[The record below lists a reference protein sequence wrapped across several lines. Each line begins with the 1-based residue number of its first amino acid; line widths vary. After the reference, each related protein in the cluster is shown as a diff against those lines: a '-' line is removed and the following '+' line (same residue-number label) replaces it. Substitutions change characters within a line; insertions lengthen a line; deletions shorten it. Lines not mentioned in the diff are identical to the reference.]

1 MIDVIISF
9 TDRETQQ
16 QLRLCSKQFDRLTT
30 PRYFRKFRFRLSQLS
45 LDGLISIANHPEIAK
60 YVQDLEFNSHQLL
73 WFFDLDS
80 FLRKLD
86 LQPGQPWRPIPGLKH
101 IPTQDFDRSQLHQIY
116 AAYASERDTPA
127 DYVECILSHPESS
140 NPLIPHTYPNLP
152 HAFASLP
159 NLHTITATFGMP
171 HQQYPPTY
179 AHTWRGLTFT
189 QPDPDPPGDR
199 DIQKAIDLSCLLHAL
214 SQAAANRLSPLP
226 LRTLILPII
235 GYAIFGPSSLRR
247 LWEDYSITSHVMPDL
262 WTTGSGNGG
271 IQATTDAN
279 GMAEV
284 AIYSPRFRA
293 ITAVFTG
300 LTRLDL
306 RIDWTGSNV
315 GGTARMVWGL
325 AAMLERARG
334 LEELALAVQRDVV
347 PKLFGWR
354 QWTPE
359 AERGWRTKDVL
370 LVLVGGEHESDVD
383 DDNNTLLD
391 WPNTAAAPVDV
402 RWPRLRKLTL
412 GVQTTQDG
420 LLGLLGRVAGSLR
433 SLTLSNMRFMPRLG
447 DWDDALR
454 QMRGLLELEQLEM
467 NWLMHIPDFSSAEYK
482 REAMLMARDIEAGC
496 VDDEMAEKRYRM
508 TYRHYEAQAVDYVL
522 KRSEIVPELD
532 QGAFF
537 RDHPEDCDWCEERIL
552 ENKSR

>member
-1 MIDVIISF
+1 M
-9 TDRETQQ
+9 
-16 QLRLCSKQFDRLTT
+16 
-30 PRYFRKFRFRLSQLS
+30 PRS
-45 LDGLISIANHPEIAK
+45 
-60 YVQDLEFNSHQLL
+60 
-73 WFFDLDS
+73 
-80 FLRKLD
+80 
-86 LQPGQPWRPIPGLKH
+86 GQPWRPIPGLKH

-140 NPLIPHTYPNLP
+140 NPLLPHTYPNLP

-199 DIQKAIDLSCLLHAL
+199 DIQKAIDLSCLMHAL
-214 SQAAANRLSPLP
+214 SQAAANRHSPLP

-235 GYAIFGPSSLRR
+235 GYSIFGPSSLRR

-262 WTTGSGNGG
+262 WTTTGSGNGG
-271 IQATTDAN
+271 MQATTDAN

-284 AIYSPRFRA
+284 AVYSPRFRA

-315 GGTARMVWGL
+315 GGTMSLVWGL
-325 AAMLERARG
+325 AVLLERARG
-334 LEELALAVQRDVV
+334 LEELALVVQRDVV

-354 QWTPE
+354 PWTPE
-359 AERGWRTKDVL
+359 AERLWRTRDVL
-370 LVLVGGEHESDVD
+370 LVLVGGEHLADVD
-383 DDNNTLLD
+383 DDNVRD
-391 WPNTAAAPVDV
+391 WPDDTTPPPVDV

-412 GVQTTQDG
+412 GVPTTQDG

-454 QMRGLLELEQLEM
+454 QMRGLLELEELEM

-496 VDDEMAEKRYRM
+496 VEDEMAEKRYRM

-522 KRSEIVPELD
+522 KRSDIVPELD

-537 RDHPEDCDWCEERIL
+537 RDHPEDCDWCEEKIL
-552 ENKSR
+552 ESESR